1 MSHLVEDDDEQYFN
15 GVCNKIAV
23 PKEIRSESR
32 HNPQDWDNC
41 QRQGKRDEQRH
52 VMMAVELID
61 NHDRVDIAER
71 NEAQGKHAQ
80 SDITLFQDLR
90 CRGTEQPG
98 NELRINPS
106 EYTGNQHGHSDELE
120 GFAQHQA
127 ETLVV
132 ALTHLNSTQRLNG
145 TTAASQEE
153 VVDLQQVHTNGKGED
168 TRTTHRVEHDTVG
181 TEQEQRQTY
190 RSDGQRCTFRD
201 DIPKRLDDLF
211 AP

>member
-1 MSHLVEDDDEQYFN
+1 
-15 GVCNKIAV
+15 
-23 PKEIRSESR
+23 
-32 HNPQDWDNC
+32 
-41 QRQGKRDEQRH
+41 
-52 VMMAVELID
+52 MMAVELID

-80 SDITLFQDLR
+80 SNITLLQDLR

-106 EYTGNQHGHSDELE
+106 EYTGNQHSHSDELE

-181 TEQEQRQTY
+181 TEQEQRQTD

-201 DIPKRLDDLF
+201 DIPKRLDDLS
-211 AP
+211 PPNDRRKWLSGYM